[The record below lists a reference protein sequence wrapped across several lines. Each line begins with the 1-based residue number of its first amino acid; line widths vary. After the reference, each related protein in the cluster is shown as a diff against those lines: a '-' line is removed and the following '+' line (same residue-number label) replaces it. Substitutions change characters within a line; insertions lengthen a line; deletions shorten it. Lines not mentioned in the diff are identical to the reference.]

1 MQFLYG
7 TEFADA
13 SEYCWPKQGR
23 KPLQEFAES
32 RFGTDDAKTKF
43 LQDLRPLVERV
54 VSFRNAVE
62 QPGGRSGTLQ
72 IRNFRLKPN
81 GKISELGWC
90 IEKDGKSSPETSI
103 RGDLCSII
111 EGLMVLGEEIV

>member
-7 TEFADA
+7 TEFVDA

-54 VSFRNAVE
+54 VSFEMPSSIPAAV
-62 QPGGRSGTLQ
+62 PG
-72 IRNFRLKPN
+72 
-81 GKISELGWC
+81 
-90 IEKDGKSSPETSI
+90 
-103 RGDLCSII
+103 LCK
-111 EGLMVLGEEIV
+111 LEIFA

>member
-7 TEFADA
+7 TEFVDA

-54 VSFRNAVE
+54 VSARLTV
-62 QPGGRSGTLQ
+62 GRA
-72 IRNFRLKPN
+72 R
-81 GKISELGWC
+81 
-90 IEKDGKSSPETSI
+90 GKSGVEFI
-103 RGDLCSII
+103 
-111 EGLMVLGEEIV
+111 